1 MRSAETILGIIRNRG
16 RRGLPLTDVYRQL
29 FNPRLYLLA
38 YGKIYR
44 NPGAMTPG
52 ITEETV
58 DGISLAKIQTIIV
71 AIRNE
76 RYRWKPVRRTYIEK
90 KRSKKKRPLGI
101 PTWSD
106 KLLQEVIRLILEA
119 YYEPQF
125 SDHSHGFRPQRGCH
139 TALRAI
145 HRRWNGTVWFI
156 EGDISQCFDRLDH
169 QVLLAILREKIQD
182 NRFLRLIENLLRAGY
197 LEDWRYHATLSGS
210 PQGGVISP
218 ILANL
223 YLDRFDQYV
232 EKTLLP
238 GHNRGAE
245 REENPAYTK
254 LMDRSYDLAKAGR
267 KEEARAIR
275 QQAQCLPSKRLED
288 PGYRRLRYVRYADDF
303 LLGFAGPRREAE
315 EIKQQLG
322 NYLHETLCLELSE
335 EKTLITHGRSRAAR
349 FLGYELVVQHDD
361 RKHTRKRRSIN
372 GVIGLKVPK
381 EVIGEKCQPYLA
393 NGKPKSRSERLH
405 DTAFTIVAGYQQS
418 YRGIVNY
425 YRLAHNRHELARLK
439 WRMESSLTRT
449 LAEKEKASVKQV
461 YERYGATLATAEGLR
476 KGLEVRVERGE
487 GKTPLI
493 ARWGGITLKREPK
506 AVLNDQPKPIW
517 GKRSELVERLLADT
531 CELCGSPEEVEVHH
545 IRHLKDLQ
553 KRGRKE
559 KAEWAKEMAARHRKT
574 LVVCH
579 QCHREIHNGR
589 LQRQRTEGNT
599 GEPDAV
605 KAARPV
611 RRGADGKGSEDRDLA
626 GGPPYEERSTPIGAI
641 GA

>member
-1 MRSAETILGIIRNRG
+1 VATPPPYPTPSSPRTGKPSTRRREAGVSDPPVGRYARCGAPKPFWGQERSDARGRNRG

-29 FNPRLYLLA
+29 VNPRLYLLA

-58 DGISLAKIQTIIV
+58 DGMSLAKIQAIIA
-71 AIRNE
+71 AIRDE
-76 RYRWKPVRRTYIEK
+76 RCRWKPVRRTYIEK

-145 HRRWNGTVWFI
+145 HRRWNGTVWFL

-267 KEEARAIR
+267 KEEARALR

-315 EIKQQLG
+315 EIKQQKRK
-322 NYLHETLCLELSE
+322 LSPRDP
-335 EKTLITHGRSRAAR
+335 L
-349 FLGYELVVQHDD
+349 
-361 RKHTRKRRSIN
+361 
-372 GVIGLKVPK
+372 P
-381 EVIGEKCQPYLA
+381 
-393 NGKPKSRSERLH
+393 
-405 DTAFTIVAGYQQS
+405 
-418 YRGIVNY
+418 
-425 YRLAHNRHELARLK
+425 
-439 WRMESSLTRT
+439 
-449 LAEKEKASVKQV
+449 
-461 YERYGATLATAEGLR
+461 GAL
-476 KGLEVRVERGE
+476 RGE
-487 GKTPLI
+487 DPDHP
-493 ARWGGITLKREPK
+493 R
-506 AVLNDQPKPIW
+506 
-517 GKRSELVERLLADT
+517 
-531 CELCGSPEEVEVHH
+531 
-545 IRHLKDLQ
+545 
-553 KRGRKE
+553 
-559 KAEWAKEMAARHRKT
+559 AK
-574 LVVCH
+574 
-579 QCHREIHNGR
+579 QG
-589 LQRQRTEGNT
+589 
-599 GEPDAV
+599 
-605 KAARPV
+605 
-611 RRGADGKGSEDRDLA
+611 
-626 GGPPYEERSTPIGAI
+626 GAI
-641 GA
+641 SGV